1 MTLLDH
7 QISTSFRLS
16 EFLRSESAQRHG
28 IDNTPDAVAL
38 ANIRNVLGPS
48 MQRVRDLLETPV
60 FVTSGYRSPQV
71 NEVIRGSRNSQHLQ
85 GLAADFVSPQFGS
98 PRAIC
103 RHLLQHPDLIRWDQ
117 LIWEGTWV
125 HISFL
130 GAGRPRGEVLTAHFT
145 AGSVTYTHGIA

>member
-7 QISTSFRLS
+7 HISTSFRLS

-28 IDNTPDAVAL
+28 IDNTPDALAL

-48 MQRVRDLLETPV
+48 MQRVRDLLKTPV

-71 NEVIRGSRNSQHLQ
+71 NAVVGGSRNSQHLQ
-85 GLAADFVSPQFGS
+85 GLACDFVSPQFGS
-98 PRAIC
+98 PKAIC
-103 RHLLQHPDLIRWDQ
+103 KHLLQHPDLIRWDQ

-130 GAGRPRGEVLTAHFT
+130 GQGAPRGQVLTAHF
-145 AGSVTYTHGIA
+145 AGGGVTYSQGIA

>member
-7 QISTSFRLS
+7 HISTSFRLS

-71 NEVIRGSRNSQHLQ
+71 NALVGGSRNSQHLQ
-85 GLAADFVSPQFGS
+85 GLAADFTSPQFGS

-103 RHLLQHPDLIRWDQ
+103 KHLLQHPDLIRWDQ

-130 GAGRPRGEVLTAHFT
+130 GQGAPRGQVLTAHF
-145 AGSVTYTHGIA
+145 AGGGVTYSQGIA

>member
-7 QISTSFRLS
+7 QLSKSFRLA
-16 EFLRSESAQRHG
+16 EFLRSESAQRLG
-28 IDNTPDAVAL
+28 LDNTPDATAL

-71 NEVIRGSRNSQHLQ
+71 NGLVGGSRNSQHVL

-98 PRAIC
+98 PKAIC
-103 RHLLQHPDLIRWDQ
+103 RHLMRHQGVVRWDQ

-130 GAGRPRGEVLTAHFT
+130 GQGAPRGQVLTAHFRL
-145 AGSVTYTHGIA
+145 GSVVYSDGIA

>member
-1 MTLLDH
+1 MTLIDH
-7 QISTSFRLS
+7 QLSKSFRLA
-16 EFLRSESAQRHG
+16 EFLRSESAQRLG
-28 IDNTPDAVAL
+28 LDNTPDATAL

-60 FVTSGYRSPQV
+60 FVTSGYRSPRV
-71 NEVIRGSRNSQHLQ
+71 NDVIGGSRNSQHLH
-85 GLAADFVSPQFGS
+85 GLAADFVSPQFGT

-103 RHLLQHPDLIRWDQ
+103 KHLMKHRDIVRWDQ

-130 GAGRPRGEVLTAHFT
+130 GAGMPRGQVLTAHFRL
-145 AGSVTYTHGIA
+145 GSVVYSEGIA